1 MSDEKDDLK
10 SIKVYKFDN
19 TKEKWHE
26 FALKFRV
33 IADTRGYRGI
43 IDGTVIPPDEMA
55 VITIT
60 AEDTGEVLEEKKN
73 QLKARKAKK
82 VGYRDLVMSC
92 EGISFTIVQNAASEE
107 LPSGDLK
114 KAWERLERRWNPK
127 TREDKVEVYTK
138 FLNYKLENT
147 RQRPMDWIAFME
159 KKRAELMNTG
169 HIMSDETFITH
180 LLNSL
185 PQTVYEGA
193 ILVIKDKLR
202 RSILEITEIEQILE
216 DKFQA
221 IKQAKG
227 WDEEEDDYAL
237 FVSPSNKKG
246 PKKVFKGRCGY
257 CGEFGHKAADCPNKK
272 SNQNKGQKPKFH
284 QKKKQWG
291 RGDPKSKGHIDMSKI
306 KCYNCGEFGHFAREC
321 PKARDNANIAQE
333 SEQNHKSESM
343 LDLDST
349 SVREECAMV
358 CTEPQYE
365 DASEDEVVYG
375 DQGINTEEYKKTIY
389 GNLMQTQS
397 DEENDVKCTVAQRAN
412 DSVILERKKR
422 RFNHNDPEENSG
434 NYNQCEMMI
443 SDAGTEK
450 SINEMI
456 PETKGPTDDGN
467 RNESRKAWTMEMLMN
482 GGDIST
488 NTTNEEESMSDDE
501 KMFLY
506 ARAVHSN
513 HSIQYHMHQIIER
526 QKVIDEYR
534 NMMMEGMDLIS
545 LESNLHRYHP
555 VIISQII
562 NMIEADNFCHHQ
574 TFESVKR
581 DLRNMW
587 SEGIQEL
594 ENARS
599 HCTNNDENN
608 NEMEEIEVIDLCSV
622 SRCENN
628 SIPEGKESEMQE
640 SQDRSKHDET
650 DRKLDEF
657 TTVRD
662 DSMTKKDNAESAM
675 MCWEPVENL
684 EEEEPRDGQE
694 EKANMLVE
702 TTEKQKH
709 EEEHVGPT
717 LVTGNRLKIS
727 IEEFSWEKEDD
738 ESTFE
743 TEEPE
748 PGQLVYITNLEN
760 GLQMDGTELNDEI
773 GPNEKKPAAYNRPAE
788 MPSLNNLKY
797 EIDIYGETGNDYEH
811 IEDFPKGKN
820 KKNSKEHK
828 YTKRDKKKEG
838 KQADLLKSKTTRY
851 HHDIPRNEG
860 ENEIALVTKE
870 MGLNYLE
877 KNIFIGD
884 SAATSHMTN
893 RKMGVY
899 DLVPINGSVMI
910 GNGKSISCTHKGKMD
925 VICKH
930 KDGSLA
936 RETWEVKIVPEL
948 NHDLF
953 SFTKAMKDGWQMNG
967 RWKEGGLMIELF
979 KTGRASM
986 KFDRMIASGSSW
998 LIGIKVQRVIDHA
1011 HSAVEPGK
1019 SILTKRFHQ
1028 ITGHTGEY
1036 LLKPTAKYMKLN
1048 LIGKLPPCETCA
1060 KAKIRQRNIPKKKLK
1075 QLPTRPGYRIF
1086 IDISSFKHTSRGGN
1100 RHWLIVVD
1108 EFSDCVHS
1116 FFLNKKSDQ
1125 IKILPMWIKGIAKKH
1140 RIEIKKIR
1148 LDNSGENKSLQ
1159 KECDKQNLGIIFEFT
1174 APGTPQQNSIAERRI
1189 PALMGRARAML
1200 IQAGLEP
1207 KHKGELW
1214 CEVISTATK
1223 LDNIMVRPERTK
1235 PPYTLFY
1242 GEDAKYAQSLR
1253 IFGEMA
1259 VVAIHEGKKMRSKLD
1274 DRGKTCMFVG
1284 YAENHAKD
1292 VYRFL
1297 NIHTKRIILSRDV
1310 RWLNIIWKRYKDKS
1324 IYARKQAELFLDE
1337 EESSIEDEVYFED
1350 LKDKSMEDGN
1360 NTDVQKRL
1368 GIDINMIGARE
1379 ETLGKTRSE
1388 TKELSSPTNESMERA
1403 DLTMEDWIQ
1412 ETCFISAVTSG
1423 PSEPKTFQ
1431 EAWHS
1436 PVKEERE
1443 NWQKAIRKEIKNM
1456 IERGVWRK
1464 VDRKNIPNNRRLI
1477 GNKWVFKIKRD
1488 GTYRARLVAL
1498 GYSQIPGV
1506 DYTDNFA
1513 PVVHDVSFRIALVR
1527 MMVEKLDS
1535 LVMDVET
1542 AFLYGDIEEEIFM
1555 KSPIGMEEIDPGSS
1569 TEDCYQLKKGIYGL
1583 CQAARQFWKKF
1594 VDTIKQE
1601 SFGFQVSPADPC
1613 VLFKEDNLGICI
1625 IIMYVDD
1632 MLIIGKKEQIED
1644 FASKI
1649 QKVFSVKIQHN
1660 LADYLG
1666 CEFHMNKERTKGWLE
1681 QPSIIKSLE
1690 QKFGE
1695 RAIKERLSLTP
1706 GTPRF
1711 TARRVENPEDK
1722 VNQQDHEIYRSGV
1735 GTLLY
1740 LTKHSRPDICNPVR
1754 ELSKTMDAPA
1764 PAHLKEMFKLIRHV
1778 LATKGYG
1785 LKFELRKDIIKWAL
1799 KALSDSDFASDK
1811 ETRISVFGYI
1821 IYFCGIP
1828 IAWRSKGMKSVVLST
1843 TEAEYMALSE
1853 VVKELKFIVQL
1864 LETMNIKVELPI
1876 TVYVDNVGAIW
1887 LSKNRTTS
1895 DRTKH
1900 IDIRTSFVKEYQED
1914 GKIIIK
1920 FVKSEEN
1927 EADIFTK
1934 NTTNVIFNNHQKKL
1948 VWDKTNVDHE
1958 IRQGSDQSENQ
1969 QEGC

>member
-60 AEDTGEVLEEKKN
+60 AEDTGEELEEKKN
-73 QLKARKAKK
+73 LLKARKANK
-82 VGYRDLVMSC
+82 VGYRDLVMST

-246 PKKVFKGRCGY
+246 PKKAFKGRCGY

-272 SNQNKGQKPKFH
+272 SNQNKGQKSKFQ

-291 RGDPKSKGHIDMSKI
+291 RGDPKGKGHIDMSKI
-306 KCYNCGEFGHFAREC
+306 KCYNCGEFGHFARDC

-358 CTEPQYE
+358 CTEPQYK

-375 DQGINTEEYKKTIY
+375 DQGINTEEYEKTIY

-397 DEENDVKCTVAQRAN
+397 DDENDVKCTVAQRAN

-422 RFNHNDPEENSG
+422 RFNHNDPEENSD
-434 NYNQCEMMI
+434 NHNQCDVMI

-450 SINEMI
+450 SINDMI
-456 PETKGPTDDGN
+456 PETKGPTDDSN
-467 RNESRKAWTMEMLMN
+467 KNESRKAWTMEMLMN

-506 ARAVHSN
+506 ARAMHSN

-534 NMMMEGMDLIS
+534 NMMMEGVDLIP

-562 NMIEADNFCHHQ
+562 NMIEADNFCHYQ

-622 SRCENN
+622 SRCENDP
-628 SIPEGKESEMQE
+628 IPEGEESAIQE

-650 DRKLDEF
+650 DRKLEEF

-662 DSMTKKDNAESAM
+662 NPTTKKGNVESAM
-675 MCWEPVENL
+675 MCWEPIENL
-684 EEEEPRDGQE
+684 EEEESHDEQE

-717 LVTGNRLKIS
+717 LVTGNRLKTS

-748 PGQLVYITNLEN
+748 SGQLVYITNLEN
-760 GLQMDGTELNDEI
+760 GLQMDGNELNDEI
-773 GPNEKKPAAYNRPAE
+773 GPNEKKPVAYNRPAE
-788 MPSLNNLKY
+788 KPFLNNLKY

-828 YTKRDKKKEG
+828 YTKKDKNKEG
-838 KQADLLKSKTTRY
+838 KPADLQRLETTRY
-851 HHDIPRNEG
+851 HHDMSRNMG
-860 ENEIALVTKE
+860 ENETALVTKE

-936 RETWEVKIVPEL
+936 KETWEVKIVPEL

-986 KFDRMIASGSSW
+986 KFDRMIPSGSSW
-998 LIGIKVQRVIDHA
+998 LMGIKVQRVIDHA

-1019 SILTKRFHQ
+1019 SILTKKFHQ

-1036 LLKPTAKYMKLN
+1036 LLKLTAKYMKLN

-1100 RHWLIVVD
+1100 THWLIVVD
-1108 EFSDCVHS
+1108 KFSDCVHS

-1140 RIEIKKIR
+1140 RIEIKRIR

-1214 CEVISTATK
+1214 CEVISTTTK

-1235 PPYTLFY
+1235 PSHTLFY

-1360 NTDVQKRL
+1360 NTDIQKKL

-1423 PSEPKTFQ
+1423 PNEPKTFQ

-1513 PVVHDVSFRIALVR
+1513 PVAHDVSFRIALAR

-1569 TEDCYQLKKGIYGL
+1569 PEDCYQLKKGIYGL

-1613 VLFKEDNLGICI
+1613 VLFKEDKLGICI

-1632 MLIIGKKEQIED
+1632 MLVIGRKEQIED

-1666 CEFHMNKERTKGWLE
+1666 CEFYMNKERTRGWLG

-1695 RAIKERLSLTP
+1695 RAVGSPQVSFLMCTLEIPQKNCSTSSLLLTL
-1706 GTPRF
+1706 F
-1711 TARRVENPEDK
+1711 TFTFEPF
-1722 VNQQDHEIYRSGV
+1722 
-1735 GTLLY
+1735 
-1740 LTKHSRPDICNPVR
+1740 
-1754 ELSKTMDAPA
+1754 
-1764 PAHLKEMFKLIRHV
+1764 LKL
-1778 LATKGYG
+1778 
-1785 LKFELRKDIIKWAL
+1785 
-1799 KALSDSDFASDK
+1799 
-1811 ETRISVFGYI
+1811 
-1821 IYFCGIP
+1821 
-1828 IAWRSKGMKSVVLST
+1828 
-1843 TEAEYMALSE
+1843 
-1853 VVKELKFIVQL
+1853 
-1864 LETMNIKVELPI
+1864 
-1876 TVYVDNVGAIW
+1876 
-1887 LSKNRTTS
+1887 
-1895 DRTKH
+1895 
-1900 IDIRTSFVKEYQED
+1900 
-1914 GKIIIK
+1914 
-1920 FVKSEEN
+1920 
-1927 EADIFTK
+1927 
-1934 NTTNVIFNNHQKKL
+1934 
-1948 VWDKTNVDHE
+1948 
-1958 IRQGSDQSENQ
+1958 
-1969 QEGC
+1969 